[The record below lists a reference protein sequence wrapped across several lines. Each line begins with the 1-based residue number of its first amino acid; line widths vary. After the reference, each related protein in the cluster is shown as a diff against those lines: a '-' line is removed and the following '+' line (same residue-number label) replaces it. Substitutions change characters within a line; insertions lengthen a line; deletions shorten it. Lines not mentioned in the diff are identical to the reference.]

1 MKQIDCRGLSCP
13 QPVIRTK
20 KALDERKN
28 EPIKVLLDNHGSLQN
43 VKRFASSQGCDVVIT
58 EGDGVFELVIKP
70 GAEVDMKASISDSYV
85 VLITSQTLGEG
96 DDKLGSILMKSFLNT
111 LWDNDNPPVKILF
124 LNSAV
129 KLTCEGSD
137 ALDTLKLLSES
148 GIDLV
153 SCGTCL
159 AFYEITEKLE
169 VGHAGNMY
177 EVVESLLGSTKV
189 IKI

>member
-20 KALDERKN
+20 KALEEYGG
-28 EPIKVLLDNHGSLQN
+28 EPIKVLLDNNGALQN
-43 VKRFASSQGCDVVIT
+43 VKRFASSQGRDVSIT
-58 EGDGVFELVIKP
+58 ENDGVFELVIKP
-70 GAEVDMKASISDSYV
+70 GAEVDIKASTSDSYV

-111 LWDNDNPPVKILF
+111 LWDNDNPPAKILF

-137 ALDTLKLLSES
+137 VLDTLKLLSES
-148 GIDLV
+148 GVDIV

-169 VGHAGNMY
+169 AGHAGNMY
-177 EVVESLLGSTKV
+177 EVVESLLDSTKI